1 MTDLMLKEE
10 TGTLSTDRTL
20 LRGTLHKTSN
30 GLCGIKGYASLLAFP
45 ERSDEDSRHW
55 ALRILD
61 EVNRLEEIFKSVAAL
76 TPEPRTPEAGM
87 DVAPLVRDLAR
98 SVFGHCEDIDLVVDA
113 LPSGEVAMPVADL
126 RVVLTEI
133 FNNARECRG
142 EEREKVQVT
151 IGAEV
156 DGSDRLTVI
165 VSDDGPGMPGGLLG
179 RAAEPFVTTREGHL
193 GVGLTRVATLMGMYG
208 LEWELDN
215 REERGVTVRLQL
227 AAAWD

>member
-1 MTDLMLKEE
+1 MTDLMIKEE
-10 TGTLSTDRTL
+10 TETTSSDRTL

-61 EVNRLEEIFKSVAAL
+61 EVNRLEEIFRSVAAL
-76 TPEPRTPEAGM
+76 TPEPRTPEAGV
-87 DVAPLVRDLAR
+87 DVAPMVRDLAR
-98 SVFGHCEDIDLVVDA
+98 SVFEHCEDIDLVVED

-126 RVVLTEI
+126 RMVLTEI

-142 EEREKVQVT
+142 DQRETVQVT
-151 IGAEV
+151 IGSEV
-156 DGSDRLTVI
+156 DDSGLMTI
-165 VSDDGPGMPGGLLG
+165 LVSDDGPGMPGKLAE
-179 RAAEPFVTTREGHL
+179 RAIEPFVTTREGHL
-193 GVGLTRVATLMGMYG
+193 GVGLTRVATLMDMYG

-215 REERGVTVRLQL
+215 REDRGVTVRLQL